1 MRILLDECVPRPL
14 RRDLATH
21 DVRTVQE
28 MGWVGLENGE
38 LLQEMT
44 DAGFDVFLPVD
55 QNLRY
60 QQNLRKAGVAVVVLV
75 AMSNKLTDLAPLM
88 PRTVAA
94 LAKIRPGELVE
105 ITGRVEP

>member
-38 LLQEMT
+38 LLHEMT
-44 DAGFDVFLPVD
+44 DAGFDVFLTVD

-60 QQNLRKAGVAVVVLV
+60 QQNLREAGVAVVVLMAV
-75 AMSNKLTDLAPLM
+75 RNKLSDLAPLM

-94 LAKIRPGELVE
+94 LAKIRPGESVE
-105 ITGRVEP
+105 ITGQADS